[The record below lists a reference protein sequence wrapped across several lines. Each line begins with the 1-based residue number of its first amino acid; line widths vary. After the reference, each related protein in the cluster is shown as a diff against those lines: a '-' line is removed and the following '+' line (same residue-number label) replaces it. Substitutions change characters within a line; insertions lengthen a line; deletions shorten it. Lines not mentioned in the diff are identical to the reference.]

1 MDSDLLARALGVFA
15 PLNPTHLYVHFV
27 QVFLE
32 VASADGPVTFR
43 ELEDALSL
51 TNSAISRTVMALGQ
65 TNRRGDPGYDLLKVD
80 ADPEEGRRFIV
91 TLTAKGRALKRQL
104 DKLN

>member
-1 MDSDLLARALGVFA
+1 
-15 PLNPTHLYVHFV
+15 
-27 QVFLE
+27 
-32 VASADGPVTFR
+32 
-43 ELEDALSL
+43 
-51 TNSAISRTVMALGQ
+51 MALGQ

-80 ADPEEGRRFIV
+80 ADPSEGRRFIV